1 MYAVCSVYFYYA
13 HVQMVR
19 WGISYINHWISQTKI
34 LDFGVHVLC
43 VCVCV
48 RARARTQVHLCMC
61 PCVCFYHIILSRY
74 DLWYVYLCTCR
85 HGTQITLLIRW
96 FNKSATFKV
105 CTVVI
110 VVPWYWWWVCCCL
123 HAAALVGICILCYY
137 GEEACHWR
145 CSQENTS
152 HISGRHQ
159 SKKLA

>member
-19 WGISYINHWISQTKI
+19 WEISYINHWISQTKI

-43 VCVCV
+43 ACVCV
-48 RARARTQVHLCMC
+48 SARTRARTSASVYVSMCMFLPYHFVQIWSLICIFVH
-61 PCVCFYHIILSRY
+61 
-74 DLWYVYLCTCR
+74 R